1 MISLLGELPECN
13 RVLVQ
18 WVFVHMGHVIANEK
32 INKMTLQNVSIVL
45 SPTMRISHRVL
56 NCIFSLHAALFSNV
70 KLSRYIPPISL
81 ISNLPDSPQ
90 AIEEEMRKQ
99 ESLLAE
105 LHAEISSGVVVG
117 KAREEQ
123 LWEQQ
128 RIVTQLKRN
137 LRHAKTKQPGAQ
149 PELDYEEELNFAL
162 QTPEDVEEPPPKQE
176 SSETGVA
183 GVMSSPEETG
193 DQEHRVTVQIH
204 RDNNT
209 KNVTVIQLNSA
220 PAAVGPSTTSLPSL
234 TPSTQATSSS
244 QSTIQSSVVAPSV
257 LPAAPPVSSKSA
269 SSQSTSKVISL
280 PSVVQ
285 LPKSS
290 SASLSAPSIKSTT
303 MATPSSSVSSAA
315 SGVRV
320 TPAVAT
326 DATDSTDTPEESSQ
340 VSQVSFS
347 SPILPKKSI
356 SVPHQQPAPTNQ
368 KSKIPL
374 LPPPPPSSKPKT
386 HNRTNSRSVSPLVKY
401 SKVSIFLSGR
411 ELRSQEEPYYHLQ
424 TRSSSPRAYLGAFL
438 LTVLLLTR

>member
-18 WVFVHMGHVIANEK
+18 WVFVHMAHVIANEK

-56 NCIFSLHAALFSNV
+56 NCIFSHHAALFSNV

-81 ISNLPDSPQ
+81 ISNLPDSPG

-99 ESLLAE
+99 ESLLAD
-105 LHAEISSGVVVG
+105 LHAEISSGVLVG

-137 LRHAKTKQPGAQ
+137 LRHAKTRQPGAQ
-149 PELDYEEELNFAL
+149 PEVDYEEELNFAL
-162 QTPEDVEEPPPKQE
+162 QTPEDVEQPPPLE
-176 SSETGVA
+176 EPAEASGVVA
-183 GVMSSPEETG
+183 GVVVSSPEESG

-209 KNVTVIQLNSA
+209 KNVTVIQLNTT
-220 PAAVGPSTTSLPSL
+220 PAAVAPSTPSLPSL
-234 TPSTQATSSS
+234 TPSTPATSS
-244 QSTIQSSVVAPSV
+244 QSTIQSSMTPLSVAPAVS
-257 LPAAPPVSSKSA
+257 AKSVSS
-269 SSQSTSKVISL
+269 QSKVISL
-280 PSVVQ
+280 PSVVSASK
-285 LPKSS
+285 PS
-290 SASLSAPSIKSTT
+290 SASLSTPASSIKSTT
-303 MATPSSSVSSAA
+303 KATPSSAVS

-320 TPAVAT
+320 TPTITT
-326 DATDSTDTPEESSQ
+326 DALDSCETAEETSQ
-340 VSQVSFS
+340 LSQVSFS

-356 SVPHQQPAPTNQ
+356 SMAQQPPPTNQ

-386 HNRTNSRSVSPLVKY
+386 HNRTNSR
-401 SKVSIFLSGR
+401 
-411 ELRSQEEPYYHLQ
+411 
-424 TRSSSPRAYLGAFL
+424 
-438 LTVLLLTR
+438 